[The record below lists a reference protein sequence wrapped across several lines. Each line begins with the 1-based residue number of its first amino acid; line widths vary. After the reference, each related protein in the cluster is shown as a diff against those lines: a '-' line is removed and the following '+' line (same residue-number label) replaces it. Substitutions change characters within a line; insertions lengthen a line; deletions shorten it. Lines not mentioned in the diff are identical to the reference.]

1 MAYKATLTIED
12 KTYQLLECGSRIEQ
26 QVDNRGRP
34 KSEVRGG
41 SIIFI
46 VSAVADDDLLPTWA
60 TDKKKKHDG
69 KITMYQW
76 DQDTKFKEI
85 SFKNAF
91 VTFFSESF
99 MIDPGNEFL
108 ADWLTFVDTT
118 RQYMYTTVRK
128 AHEQFRSGYLYMLS
142 ISAEQMTIDGI
153 EHNNRW

>member
-12 KTYQLLECGSRIEQ
+12 KTYQLLECGSTLEQ

-41 SIIFI
+41 VIIFTI
-46 VSAVADDDLLPTWA
+46 FGTDDDLLTTWA

-69 KITMYQW
+69 KIVMYQW
-76 DQDTKFKEI
+76 DQQTRFKVI
-85 SFKNAF
+85 NFKNAY

-108 ADWLTFVDTT
+108 ADWMSFIDTD
-118 RQYMYTTVRK
+118 RQYLYKKVHK
-128 AHEQFRSGYLYMLS
+128 AHQQFNAGYLFLLR
-142 ISAEQMTIDGI
+142 ISAEEINIDGI
-153 EHNNRW
+153 EHSNRW